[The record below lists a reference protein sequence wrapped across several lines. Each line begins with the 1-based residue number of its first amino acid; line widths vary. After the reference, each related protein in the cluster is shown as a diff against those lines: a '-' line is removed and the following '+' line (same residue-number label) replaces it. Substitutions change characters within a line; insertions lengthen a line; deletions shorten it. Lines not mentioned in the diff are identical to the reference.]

1 MCMLYVCEHARALRF
16 PTSGSLSQS
25 ESQYDTP
32 KVEPSGDVSASLVV
46 PLVKL
51 VVDSVDQ

>member
-1 MCMLYVCEHARALRF
+1 MHACVYVCMCVC
-16 PTSGSLSQS
+16 
-25 ESQYDTP
+25 DTP

-51 VVDSVDQ
+51 VVESVDQ